1 MATYYKYAERSAE
14 SQVNWA
20 EIGKNMTDMLRQEVQ
35 VRDQKKAA
43 LDEATRQAAQ
53 QISNAPQGQHVG
65 AKTEAIRLAD
75 QATKYLL
82 MQNRLMK
89 QGILDPKDYMIS
101 YQNLSDGI
109 KTAYSSIKAF
119 QENYGKLMES
129 AQKDE
134 SSMIELKRLEKIQG
148 YGNFSQS
155 GFFIDAPTGNLNVGL
170 KEEQTI
176 DGEKVIGLKKGSTV
190 GMQYIDGAIYGRIDK
205 YKYQEPLKVMA
216 DKIGEVVKTTVTP
229 GTLNQIGYTKSLNDA
244 RQRIN
249 EMQIGSDDKKILYDF
264 YQSAYDAIGAMLT
277 NENHKA
283 SLLVDAMASKGYF
296 WTDDPEEAAKN
307 PKAVLEVIDPNT
319 GRAVMKFNKEQDQ
332 AATDFMMQQFLGMI
346 DVKEDVKTTPQLSQL
361 REPSEA
367 ARTGKENESVISN
380 IAKFY
385 NGDDVDVKEAADF
398 VRGLN
403 PNIDTVKRTG
413 DNVEITFKDGRG
425 AELIQWKAEDGSL
438 IPIESWITANTN
450 FFLPEGKRIAD
461 VNKIVARAGIDKNRT
476 FNSES
481 KGFSAGQKFEPKENV
496 EDAFKRVTLEE
507 SGLSPDLFVADD
519 DATTKDNL
527 VSIIS
532 TTTGLSDLN
541 IETGALGLFGGE
553 GDKIILTE
561 GSGDNKRE
569 VARFDLDD
577 MTPEQ
582 AESYVKK
589 LIDLA
594 AERTSLERKAEKI
607 QGKIK
612 PPKPIERTPKR
623 GGTSGPSVKIEAIGI
638 PLSTLKND
646 ALSGAGSK
654 YN

>member
-101 YQNLSDGI
+101 HQNLSDGI
-109 KTAYSSIKAF
+109 KTAYSSMKAF
-119 QENYGKLMES
+119 QENYGKLMER

-346 DVKEDVKTTPQLSQL
+346 DVKEDIDSTGFVPRPPQRTAADIGLAEKKKDAVNVAQNLVYALTGDANQSSAGTKYMTGLTGLPFEKTTEGISLTDEDGNVQTFKFK
-361 REPSEA
+361 A
-367 ARTGKENESVISN
+367 DGKTLADPTAFTKSFIGP
-380 IAKFY
+380 IAKKTGL
-385 NGDDVDVKEAADF
+385 NQDDVIREFNKLLPKGARLNETTTASGFDEEAMGASAFESLTKTVDMNMDEPQVATNIQSYTKATDMAEYLNSNVAPNLGLDVSFSNGLLSYGQSIYVEVGGKSSPNYSIGSPEKNKLAMRKMKDFLIDNLAAGATPEERD
-398 VRGLN
+398 
-403 PNIDTVKRTG
+403 IAA
-413 DNVEITFKDGRG
+413 KDALRNMQLPKG
-425 AELIQWKAEDGSL
+425 A
-438 IPIESWITANTN
+438 
-450 FFLPEGKRIAD
+450 
-461 VNKIVARAGIDKNRT
+461 
-476 FNSES
+476 
-481 KGFSAGQKFEPKENV
+481 
-496 EDAFKRVTLEE
+496 
-507 SGLSPDLFVADD
+507 
-519 DATTKDNL
+519 ATTGT
-527 VSIIS
+527 S
-532 TTTGLSDLN
+532 
-541 IETGALGLFGGE
+541 ETSAQGE
-553 GDKIILTE
+553 G
-561 GSGDNKRE
+561 S
-569 VARFDLDD
+569 FS
-577 MTPEQ
+577 Q
-582 AESYVKK
+582 F
-589 LIDLA
+589 
-594 AERTSLERKAEKI
+594 
-607 QGKIK
+607 
-612 PPKPIERTPKR
+612 
-623 GGTSGPSVKIEAIGI
+623 
-638 PLSTLKND
+638 ND
-646 ALSGAGSK
+646 
-654 YN
+654 

>member
-53 QISNAPQGQHVG
+53 QISNAPRGQHVG

-101 YQNLSDGI
+101 HQNLSDGI
-109 KTAYSSIKAF
+109 KTAYSSMKAF
-119 QENYGKLMES
+119 QENYGKLMER

-190 GMQYIDGAIYGRIDK
+190 GMQYIDGAIYGQIDK

-216 DKIGEVVKTTVTP
+216 DRIGEVVRTTVTP
-229 GTLNQIGYTKSLNDA
+229 GTLNQIGYTKYLNDA

-346 DVKEDVKTTPQLSQL
+346 DVKEDIDSTGFVPRPPQRTAADIGLAEKKKDAVNVAQNLVYALTGDANQSSAGTKYMTGLTGLPFEKTTEGISLTDEDGNVQTFKFK
-361 REPSEA
+361 A
-367 ARTGKENESVISN
+367 DGKTLADPTAFTKSFIGP
-380 IAKFY
+380 IAKKTGL
-385 NGDDVDVKEAADF
+385 NQDDVIREFNKLLPKGARLNETTVASGFDEQAMGASAFESLTKTVDMNMDEPQVATNIQSYTKATDMAEYLNSNVAPNLGLDVSFSNGLLSYGQSIYVEVGGKSSPNYSIGSPEKNKLAMRKMKDFLIDNLAA
-398 VRGLN
+398 
-403 PNIDTVKRTG
+403 
-413 DNVEITFKDGRG
+413 G
-425 AELIQWKAEDGSL
+425 ATPEERDIAAEDAL
-438 IPIESWITANTN
+438 RNMQ
-450 FFLPEGKRIAD
+450 LP
-461 VNKIVARAGIDKNRT
+461 
-476 FNSES
+476 
-481 KGFSAGQKFEPKENV
+481 KGA
-496 EDAFKRVTLEE
+496 
-507 SGLSPDLFVADD
+507 
-519 DATTKDNL
+519 ATTGT
-527 VSIIS
+527 S
-532 TTTGLSDLN
+532 
-541 IETGALGLFGGE
+541 ETSAQGE
-553 GDKIILTE
+553 G
-561 GSGDNKRE
+561 S
-569 VARFDLDD
+569 FS
-577 MTPEQ
+577 Q
-582 AESYVKK
+582 F
-589 LIDLA
+589 
-594 AERTSLERKAEKI
+594 
-607 QGKIK
+607 
-612 PPKPIERTPKR
+612 
-623 GGTSGPSVKIEAIGI
+623 
-638 PLSTLKND
+638 ND
-646 ALSGAGSK
+646 
-654 YN
+654 

>member
-109 KTAYSSIKAF
+109 KTAYSSMKAF

-134 SSMIELKRLEKIQG
+134 SSMIELKRLDKIQG

-170 KEEQTI
+170 KEEQII

-205 YKYQEPLKVMA
+205 YKYQEPLKIMA
-216 DKIGEVVKTTVTP
+216 DRIGEVVRTTITP

-244 RQRIN
+244 RQRID

-346 DVKEDVKTTPQLSQL
+346 DVKEDVDSTGFVPQP
-361 REPSEA
+361 R
-367 ARTGKENESVISN
+367 ARTEAEMGRADKIKDAENFGKQLGTALKSTNIQERDNAIRYLAQKSGRQVKIDGGIITVQDIDGQGSSEFNLNADPNKISKSLISAFGVDLPEDTILKFSDSTLSGNPTNTSGSV
-380 IAKFY
+380 
-385 NGDDVDVKEAADF
+385 
-398 VRGLN
+398 
-403 PNIDTVKRTG
+403 TG
-413 DNVEITFKDGRG
+413 IVSEPRP
-425 AELIQWKAEDGSL
+425 QSVQVL
-438 IPIESWITANTN
+438 IPITAIEMSSTKAAASIQEALPANFTAKDLTPGAFQGNQVKITAPNGKTFTINTKLTGEKAEN
-450 FFLPEGKRIAD
+450 TKGDLEKFIKL
-461 VNKIVARAGIDKNRT
+461 NNVAKPKEEEAAAA
-476 FNSES
+476 
-481 KGFSAGQKFEPKENV
+481 AGQ
-496 EDAFKRVTLEE
+496 A
-507 SGLSPDLFVADD
+507 
-519 DATTKDNL
+519 
-527 VSIIS
+527 
-532 TTTGLSDLN
+532 
-541 IETGALGLFGGE
+541 
-553 GDKIILTE
+553 
-561 GSGDNKRE
+561 
-569 VARFDLDD
+569 
-577 MTPEQ
+577 
-582 AESYVKK
+582 
-589 LIDLA
+589 
-594 AERTSLERKAEKI
+594 
-607 QGKIK
+607 
-612 PPKPIERTPKR
+612 
-623 GGTSGPSVKIEAIGI
+623 GGTVNLNASNRKPK
-638 PLSTLKND
+638 
-646 ALSGAGSK
+646 
-654 YN
+654 